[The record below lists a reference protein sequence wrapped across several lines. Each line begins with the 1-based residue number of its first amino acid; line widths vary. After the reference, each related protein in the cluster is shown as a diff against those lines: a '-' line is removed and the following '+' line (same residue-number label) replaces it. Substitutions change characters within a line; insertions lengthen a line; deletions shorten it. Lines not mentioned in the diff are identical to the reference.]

1 MMANRPRFTLR
12 CIVALTLL
20 AGACA
25 APPPTQQRP
34 LPPPKPRPVM
44 TQHPVVQ
51 PLPHQQPQQQTLP
64 LRSASTDWRDM
75 AQTPGTWTW
84 SMDGPRSTAR
94 YGVAGA
100 APVAMMRCDPAS
112 QIVTLWRAVTPGSAP
127 AGTQVALVVNT
138 TGTRKI
144 LTAQADGAGG
154 VHVALAPR
162 DPLLDEIAFSRGRFM
177 LESPSITTLYLPSWP
192 ELSRVIEDCR

>member
-1 MMANRPRFTLR
+1 
-12 CIVALTLL
+12 
-20 AGACA
+20 
-25 APPPTQQRP
+25 
-34 LPPPKPRPVM
+34 M

-51 PLPHQQPQQQTLP
+51 PLPQSSTLP
-64 LRSASTDWRDM
+64 PRSASTDWRDM

-84 SMDGPRSTAR
+84 GMDGPRSTAR

-112 QIVTLWRAVTPGSAP
+112 QVVTLWRGVTVGSAP
-127 AGTQVALVVNT
+127 AATQVALVVNT

-154 VHVALAPR
+154 VQVALAPR

-177 LESPSITTLYLPSWP
+177 LESPGGTTLYLPSWP